1 MSSPFTQG
9 QLKTP
14 KGFEHLLESLC
25 KEVLRRQPENIL
37 EYANEHFTRLLKL
50 REETGYD
57 GYTPKAEIELSA
69 TGDEVV
75 EETAT
80 ETEPEVSEVVEEPT
94 QEKEQDPVGGGMVS
108 GIVSLVL
115 FYNYVSV

>member
-9 QLKTP
+9 HLKTP

-37 EYANEHFTRLLKL
+37 DYANEHFTRLLKL

-57 GYTPKAEIELSA
+57 GYTPKAEIELAA

-75 EETAT
+75 EEAAV
-80 ETEPEVSEVVEEPT
+80 ETEPEVKEVVEEVP
-94 QEKEQDPVGGGMVS
+94 QEKPQEAVGGGTVS
-108 GIVSLVL
+108 GIVIIV
-115 FYNYVSV
+115 VIT